1 MGNDP
6 LWMRLRKIKWAD
18 CGLSDKQGKKVD
30 GLLQDL
36 ASRKEKRAMRASQEL
51 WLLLKPG
58 APLGPVI
65 KPFLIDIRAISS
77 GAVQM
82 EIDDLLG
89 RITSDSKK

>member
-1 MGNDP
+1 MIGMGNDP
-6 LWMRLRKIKWAD
+6 LWMRLRKMKWED
-18 CGLSDKQGKKVD
+18 YGLTAKQGKKVD

-58 APLGPVI
+58 VPLGPVI
-65 KPFLIDIRAISS
+65 GPFLEEIRGISS

-89 RITSDSKK
+89 RIKGD